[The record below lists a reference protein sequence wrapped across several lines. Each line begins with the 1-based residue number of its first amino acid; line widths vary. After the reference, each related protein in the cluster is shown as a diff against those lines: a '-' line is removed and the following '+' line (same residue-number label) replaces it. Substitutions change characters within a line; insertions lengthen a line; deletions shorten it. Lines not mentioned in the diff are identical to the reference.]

1 MALRVGAVL
10 TLVAG
15 SLVATATSAFAA
27 SNLVTLSPSHGPSGG
42 GYPVV
47 LTETVATFGSSTGPY
62 TVQFNVAGT
71 CPTTS
76 GIATALSGSGTVSA
90 GIAEVTGVPKPA
102 GQTLSVTTPASLAL
116 PAGTTGGTFS
126 VCVYDTG
133 AASALIANADASFT
147 LNPDATPS
155 QTTGG
160 TGGNYAIGITSTSA
174 PFTTNPQV
182 QFQAKATG
190 GATAC
195 ATTARGAA
203 APSGNGSGA
212 LTGGVIPV
220 PAASITVNATNKLT
234 VMVPPTLVQ
243 PTTPSP
249 VFTGDYF
256 ICVYDASGSPLIAE
270 NSSVAPFTV
279 SGNTVLS
286 QTSGSTAGGNTVTL
300 SAPSGTIFAT
310 GTQNVRLTTVAC
322 PSTLSAAD
330 GSASVITPS
339 STRYVSANK
348 VAFTL
353 PTTGLPS
360 SNTSYYVCA
369 YNGAGSSLVASAYG
383 QYTVGQVPTVTTV
396 SPATGPAQGGSTITV
411 NGTNFPVTGMTA
423 TLGGTALTAITVGGT
438 IAGGVGTQFTA
449 TVPAHS
455 PGGPFALAV
464 TTTGGTVTINSV
476 FTFTNGITVT
486 PKTAPNSGVG
496 PTGLDIQGVG
506 FADLNFGTTYATNSS
521 SAHVYLVKGVYNGGT
536 VATATAVK
544 PNPQTSECIDVL
556 VIGDTELLCNLYL
569 GGNLN
574 AAPTPTTRTL
584 SSCAN
589 YPSASATAPLP
600 TPVASTFIGPATSTV
615 TTCTFTQADVGNTI
629 TAGASGAAIAANAT
643 VITAVNNGV
652 ATLSKQSAVAI
663 TSATTPITTSTQRVM
678 TDGVTSTGAATLGAG
693 TVANSTTFFTTADVN
708 KVVTG
713 PGIPAGTYIVSV
725 AAGVATLSN
734 QATATTA
741 ANGVTGFT
749 IFNPAPVPNGT
760 YTVTIVSNG
769 APGAQLQSTYY
780 QTIISSGST
789 FTVSDYLH

>member
-1 MALRVGAVL
+1 MALRAGAVL
-10 TLVAG
+10 ALVAG

-27 SNLVTLSPSHGPSGG
+27 SNPVTLSPTHGPSGG

-47 LTETVATFGSSTGPY
+47 LTETVATYAATTGPY

-71 CPTTS
+71 CPTSIGT
-76 GIATALSGSGTVSA
+76 ATALSGSGTVST
-90 GIAEVTGVPKPA
+90 GIAEVTNVAKPA
-102 GQTLSVTTPASLAL
+102 GATLSVTTPASLVL
-116 PAGTTGGTFS
+116 PSGTTSGTFS
-126 VCVYDTG
+126 VCVYDT
-133 AASALIANADASFT
+133 AASNALVANADAAFT

-160 TGGNYAIGITSTSA
+160 TGGNYAIGISSTSA
-174 PFTTNPQV
+174 PFTMSNPQV
-182 QFQAKATG
+182 QFQAKVTG
-190 GATAC
+190 GPAAC
-195 ATTARGAA
+195 ATTAQGAS

-212 LTGGVIPV
+212 LTGGVIAV
-220 PAASITVNATNKLT
+220 PAANITVNATNKLT

-243 PTTPSP
+243 PTTPSL

-256 ICVYDASGSPLIAE
+256 ICVYNAAGSTLIAE
-270 NSSVAPFTV
+270 NAAAFTV

-286 QTSGSTAGGNTVTL
+286 QTSGSSAGGNTVTL

-322 PSTLSAAD
+322 PSTLTAAD
-330 GSASVITPS
+330 ASSGVVTPT

-353 PTTGLPS
+353 PTTGLPT
-360 SNTSYYVCA
+360 SNTTYNVCA
-369 YNGAGSSLVASAYG
+369 YNAAGSTLIATAYG
-383 QYTVGQVPTVTTV
+383 QYTIGQVPTVSTV

-411 NGTNFPVTGMTA
+411 SGANFPVSGMTA

-438 IAGGVGTQFTA
+438 ISGGVGTQFTA
-449 TVPAHS
+449 TVPAHA

-506 FADLNFGTTYATNSS
+506 FADLNFGTTYSTNSS

-536 VATATAVK
+536 TATATAVK
-544 PNPQTSECIDVL
+544 PNPQTSECVDVL

-584 SSCAN
+584 SSCAS
-589 YPSASATAPLP
+589 YPSAVATAPLP
-600 TPVASTFIGPATSTV
+600 TPAASTFIGPATSTA

-629 TAGASGAAIAANAT
+629 TAGVSGAAIPANAT
-643 VITAVNNGV
+643 VITAVSNGV
-652 ATLSKQSAVAI
+652 ATLSKASAAAI

-678 TDGVTSTGAATLGAG
+678 TDGVTTTGASTLGAG
-693 TVANSTTFFTTADVN
+693 TAANSATFFTTADVN

-725 AAGVATLSN
+725 SSGVATLSN
-734 QATATTA
+734 PATATTSGT
-741 ANGVTGFT
+741 GVSGFA
-749 IFNPAPVPNGT
+749 IFNPTPVPNGT
-760 YTVTIVSNG
+760 YTVTIVSSG

-789 FTVSDYLH
+789 FTVSDYMH